1 METVKGGSISI
12 ELNKISEENCR
23 FYISVPVCELRAVIV
38 ATNEVLD
45 YHFGDG
51 VMLVSF
57 LVAGVLLL
65 GSMAGIY
72 FIALFIKRFFGWI
85 YEKRK
90 KMFHERGFT
99 ACPECGRS
107 FSENPHPILLSLF
120 GLEGNLSPRNLLERL
135 NPLNKIRELREGL
148 KYLSGQKH
156 PLENLTCCR
165 TCGEPNDETQP
176 QEEEL
181 TRPREESK
189 NRSS

>member
-1 METVKGGSISI
+1 M
-12 ELNKISEENCR
+12 
-23 FYISVPVCELRAVIV
+23 FYIIVHVWEPGAVIV

-45 YHFGDG
+45 FRFGDG
-51 VMLVSF
+51 GMLLNL

-65 GSMAGIY
+65 GSLAGIY
-72 FIALFIKRFFGWI
+72 VIALFMKRFLGWI
-85 YEKRK
+85 YEKRRK
-90 KMFHERGFT
+90 TFHEKGFT

-107 FSENPHPILLSLF
+107 FSGNPHPKLLSLF
-120 GLEGNLSPRNLLERL
+120 GLAANLSPRSLLEHL
-135 NPLNKIRELREGL
+135 NPLNKIRDAREGL

-156 PLENLTCCR
+156 PLENLTFCK
-165 TCGEPNDETQP
+165 TCGEPNDEALP